1 MSWRGEANGGGKG
14 WAQLESLKATTD
26 GKEVTFKIS
35 YGLPLEE
42 MLRWGLFVSQPRS
55 IRETDQ
61 PFPEPGDW
69 GPAGHHAGLLCAI
82 RCGVA
87 VQLPKHNCV
96 VQLAA
101 QHGGVHAVA
110 LLKG

>member
-1 MSWRGEANGGGKG
+1 M
-14 WAQLESLKATTD
+14 
-26 GKEVTFKIS
+26 TFKIA

-69 GPAGHHAGLLCAI
+69 GIGWTLPSSSVPL
-82 RCGVA
+82 GVM
-87 VQLPKHNCV
+87 
-96 VQLAA
+96 
-101 QHGGVHAVA
+101 
-110 LLKG
+110 